1 MNLVA
6 WYPWIKHAHIGLV
19 TASGALFALRA
30 LALITGAQWPMRP
43 LARVSSVAVDTL
55 LLVAGAT
62 LWGLLQLNPLRE
74 HWLGAKLALL
84 VLYVVLGTWALKG
97 SRGTA
102 QRLVFFG
109 AAVLVYATMVSIAL
123 TRRPLGLWAGL
134 V

>member
-6 WYPWIKHAHIGLV
+6 WYPWIKQAHIGLV

-30 LALITGAQWPMRP
+30 LGLLAGARWPMRAP
-43 LARVSSVAVDTL
+43 ARLSSVAVDTL
-55 LLVAGAT
+55 LLAAGAT
-62 LWGLLQLNPLRE
+62 LWSLLQLNPLRE

-84 VLYVVLGTWALKG
+84 VLYVVLGTWALRRA
-97 SRGTA
+97 RGTA

-109 AAVLVYATMVSIAL
+109 AAVLVYTTMVSIAL